1 MKVELTPKL
10 TNKKTKIKLPKANFL
25 STVRLFFTSKTPLLK
40 NDSFEKD
47 AQEQKKQVEKIEKL
61 VPRKYPNWCDYEK
74 DYNLAQSFPTQ
85 TVCYYPE
92 DVEKMEQMTKKE
104 MIAYKNK
111 LYAEGKYYID
121 NNYHVDTP
129 ALDKFDKEHGI
140 TWRNPVIKD
149 E

>member
-10 TNKKTKIKLPKANFL
+10 TNQKKKIKLPKNNFL
-25 STVRLFFTSKTPLLK
+25 SNVKLFFTSKTPPLK

-47 AQEQKKQVEKIEKL
+47 NQEKVERL
-61 VPRKYPNWCDYEK
+61 TSRKEPNWCQTEYDPP
-74 DYNLAQSFPTQ
+74 NRTFAQTI
-85 TVCYYPE
+85 CYYPE

-121 NNYHVDTP
+121 NNTGSIKELEEFLQSCGKT
-129 ALDKFDKEHGI
+129 LDD
-140 TWRNPVIKD
+140 VLIKD